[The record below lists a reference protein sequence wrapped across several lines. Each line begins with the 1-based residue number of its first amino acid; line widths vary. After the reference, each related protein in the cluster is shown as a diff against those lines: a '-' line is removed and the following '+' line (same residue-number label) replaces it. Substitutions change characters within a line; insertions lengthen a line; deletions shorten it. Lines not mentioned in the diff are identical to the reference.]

1 MPAGGVEAR
10 ARATS
15 TVAVLRHRQMIAPE
29 LGELLDAA
37 ESGPLDAHQAAVVR
51 LVRHDRDRS
60 LRLPDELVRRIGMAA
75 TRGNAVWEEARTQ
88 RDFALFQ
95 PHLEEMVALKRE
107 QADLLGHDGERY
119 DALLEGY
126 EPGMRTAQ
134 VEPMFAALTGDLSEL
149 LDQILAAEPLPAP
162 PFAGRTFP
170 DEARCDSACG
180 CCRIWDTTWRRGGW
194 IFPLTRS
201 RTRSP
206 RASPD
211 HDPDVRRRPV
221 PLGDGHDPRGRA
233 RPVRAGHGS
242 GLRGPA
248 VARRRRWACT
258 SRSRGCGRTWWG
270 AAAGFWQHYTP
281 VICESSGRRWPA
293 PPPRTSTATSTPCS
307 ASLIR
312 VDADEV
318 TYNLHVLIRFELSW
332 R

>member
-1 MPAGGVEAR
+1 MLEQRVRELGELRRVMALLSWDRQTTMPAGGVEAR

-37 ESGPLDAHQAAVVR
+37 ASGPLDAHQAAVVR

-134 VEPMFAALTGDLSEL
+134 VEPMFAALTGELSEL
-149 LDQILAAEPLPAP
+149 LGPDPARRNRCP
-162 PFAGRTFP
+162 PRRSP
-170 DEARCDSACG
+170 DERSLTTPRCDSACG
-180 CCRIWDTTWRRGGW
+180 CCRISGTTWRRGGW
-194 IFPLTRS
+194 ISPLTRS
-201 RTRSP
+201 RRRSPSATSGSPPGCTPTTRS
-206 RASPD
+206 
-211 HDPDVRRRPV
+211 
-221 PLGDGHDPRGRA
+221 
-233 RPVRAGHGS
+233 
-242 GLRGPA
+242 LR
-248 VARRRRWACT
+248 
-258 SRSRGCGRTWWG
+258 
-270 AAAGFWQHYTP
+270 
-281 VICESSGRRWPA
+281 
-293 PPPRTSTATSTPCS
+293 
-307 ASLIR
+307 
-312 VDADEV
+312 
-318 TYNLHVLIRFELSW
+318 
-332 R
+332 